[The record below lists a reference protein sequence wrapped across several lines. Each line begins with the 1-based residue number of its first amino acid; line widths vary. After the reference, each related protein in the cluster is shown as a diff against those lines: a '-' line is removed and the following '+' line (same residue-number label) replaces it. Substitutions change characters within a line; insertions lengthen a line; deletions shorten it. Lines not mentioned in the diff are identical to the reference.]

1 MVCEIGCAPIRFYD
15 NAGMDIGTEEEQ
27 PTDTFLD
34 TEVRV
39 AAKRSGG
46 GPLPASLCPARS
58 SPPAC
63 EKRS

>member
-39 AAKRSGG
+39 ASAASGSG
-46 GPLPASLCPARS
+46 SL
-58 SPPAC
+58 
-63 EKRS
+63 